1 MNIQPMLACGG
12 GGILFLLVF
21 APVVNCV
28 IAFVGGAI
36 CTSMGNKAVGGWT
49 MFISAVF
56 GFVFFELTHLA

>member
-1 MNIQPMLACGG
+1 MNLQPILACGG

-36 CTSMGNKAVGGWT
+36 CTAIGNKALGAYT
-49 MFISAVF
+49 MVISAVL
-56 GFVFFELTHLA
+56 GFLFFELIRLG